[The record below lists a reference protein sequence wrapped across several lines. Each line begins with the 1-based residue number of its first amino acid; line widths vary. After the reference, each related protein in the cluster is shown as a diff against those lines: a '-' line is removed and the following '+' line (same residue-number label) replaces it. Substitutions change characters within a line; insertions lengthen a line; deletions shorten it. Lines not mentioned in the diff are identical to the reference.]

1 MRCIMLFDY
10 LETNIQNELRILAV
24 FQAQNRVSIR
34 FLKEELDLSPPTI
47 HALIEKMNVE
57 L

>member
-1 MRCIMLFDY
+1 MLFDY